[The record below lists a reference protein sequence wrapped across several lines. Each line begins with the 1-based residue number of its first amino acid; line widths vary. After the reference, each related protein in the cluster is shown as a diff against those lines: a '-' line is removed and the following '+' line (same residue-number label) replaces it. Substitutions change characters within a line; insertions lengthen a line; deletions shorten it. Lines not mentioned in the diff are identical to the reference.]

1 MRELIKIEQP
11 QPASGCSIPAAFAW
25 LKRNRDI
32 AKLAEKLKLNNPLL
46 IEFAYFMQIYLNVV
60 CASKYSLLPDEIEQV
75 IQSEIGQAKLDN
87 AYLCAVLTRADG
99 SGAILLC
106 TDGAD
111 SPNLVLID
119 TENDNAIQCENMHD
133 LIGLF
138 GEIYA
143 IAFEY
148 CAIRNKPKQYDTFI
162 LSHILGEPN
171 QPMAA
176 SD

>member
-1 MRELIKIEQP
+1 MKELMKIEQTR
-11 QPASGCSIPAAFAW
+11 PASGGSIPAAFGW

-60 CASKYSLLPDEIEQV
+60 CASKYSLLADEIEQV
-75 IQSEIGQAKLDN
+75 IQSEIAQERLEN
-87 AYLCAVLTRADG
+87 AYLCAVLTRTDG

-119 TENDNAIQCENMHD
+119 TENDHAIQCENMQD

-162 LSHILGEPN
+162 LSHVLGEPN
-171 QPMAA
+171 QPMAVT
-176 SD
+176 D

>member
-1 MRELIKIEQP
+1 MKELMKIEQP
-11 QPASGCSIPAAFAW
+11 RPASGGSIPAAFGW

-60 CASKYSLLPDEIEQV
+60 CASKYSLLADEIEQV
-75 IQSEIGQAKLDN
+75 IQSEIAQERLEN
-87 AYLCAVLTRADG
+87 AYLCAVLTRTDG

-106 TDGAD
+106 ADGAD

-119 TENDNAIQCENMHD
+119 TENDHAIQCENMQD

-171 QPMAA
+171 QPMAVT
-176 SD
+176 D